1 MVHPDKSIF
10 KTVRSIEY
18 LGFAINSQSMT
29 VSLTQKKKAS
39 IKQLCHKMLQEEV
52 LIIGK
57 IARILRK
64 ITSGFPAVCFG
75 PMHYRSLGRLG
86 RDKFLALKFVEG
98 SFEKEMEV
106 SQAWKMDIL
115 LDASKSGWGVFFD
128 KKTIGGHLSLDK
140 SLLDN
145 NVLEMKAV

>member
-1 MVHPDKSIF
+1 MVHPDKSLF

-18 LGFAINSQSMT
+18 LGFTINSKSMT
-29 VSLTQKKKAS
+29 VSLTQEKAS
-39 IKQLCHKMLQEEV
+39 TKQLCYKVLQEEV

-57 IARILRK
+57 IARILGK
-64 ITSGFPAVCFG
+64 ITSSFPAVCFG

-86 RDKFLALKFVEG
+86 RDKTLALKFAKE

-106 SQAWKMDIL
+106 SQAWKIDIL
-115 LDASKSGWGVFFD
+115 LDASKSGWGVTFD
-128 KKTIGGHLSLDK
+128 KETIGGHLALDK